1 MLASDGRCKTLDA
14 KASGYVRGES
24 CGVLRTQMSTVH
36 DATMP
41 HDDNIVHVAGSS
53 VNQDGRSSALTAP
66 NGPSQQRAIRIALQ
80 SASMPAS
87 GVHNLQMHGTGTPL
101 GDPIEVGGSFA
112 VLVQAKGRVSPLV
125 MSAAKS
131 AVGHT
136 EPGAGAVGLLQVVH
150 DLRTTSV
157 APVMHL
163 TSVNPHMIGVL
174 TTPAYAF
181 MKSATQLARDS
192 ATREL
197 RRELVRVPRH
207 QRARHRRAGVQ
218 FDDDVARR
226 RRRLVELRMAH
237 GVAVDRAEAAPSR
250 WSRFG
255 TRSRHGGGCGRAE
268 AQHARLSLGS
278 PRARPGAVPGA
289 GFFETAAAFGAM
301 LRGGAPCALTGVSI
315 PMPLALPDP
324 SDASFRS
331 VVIACSVSCANSAV
345 SISSSARMT
354 HIRGSYAQHRSLSRD
369 AAIVPSL
376 ENVSAGRAGA
386 SSPVGA
392 VGAYERVA
400 ASGLQYGPAFAVL
413 TSIRRPSDAAGV
425 VAGHLW
431 IDDVGV
437 RRGCFVHPA
446 TLDASMQVSAAAYAA
461 TASSEQSATRVPA
474 ALGAYTIARRS
485 QDTHAWVMARAVS
498 SSDASAISN
507 HWIVDREGGA
517 FANLHQL
524 DARVIGARPT
534 AAGGSQ
540 VTQPVTGATCLYE
553 MRWTIAA
560 TAGLHESDA
569 LLASRGGRVL
579 TTGSAPAL
587 AQPRKAS
594 GTPIATDVV
603 GISHRLTSADC
614 RVLSA
619 SVRMLELAQCA
630 SMLRVRR
637 FELVTR
643 GAHAPAAV
651 SAAAGTARVAR
662 RRARVSVGCTTH
674 SRGGAAAGAVRRRR
688 RRRKR
693 RRDGADD
700 DEG

>member
-1 MLASDGRCKTLDA
+1 
-14 KASGYVRGES
+14 
-24 CGVLRTQMSTVH
+24 MSTVDH
-36 DATMP
+36 
-41 HDDNIVHVAGSS
+41 IGSDVGAS
-53 VNQDGRSSALTAP
+53 TIYSYTTH
-66 NGPSQQRAIRIALQ
+66 RA
-80 SASMPAS
+80 
-87 GVHNLQMHGTGTPL
+87 
-101 GDPIEVGGSFA
+101 
-112 VLVQAKGRVSPLV
+112 
-125 MSAAKS
+125 
-131 AVGHT
+131 
-136 EPGAGAVGLLQVVH
+136 
-150 DLRTTSV
+150 
-157 APVMHL
+157 
-163 TSVNPHMIGVL
+163 
-174 TTPAYAF
+174 
-181 MKSATQLARDS
+181 
-192 ATREL
+192 
-197 RRELVRVPRH
+197 
-207 QRARHRRAGVQ
+207 
-218 FDDDVARR
+218 
-226 RRRLVELRMAH
+226 AH
-237 GVAVDRAEAAPSR
+237 
-250 WSRFG
+250 
-255 TRSRHGGGCGRAE
+255 
-268 AQHARLSLGS
+268 GS
-278 PRARPGAVPGA
+278 PRIV
-289 GFFETAAAFGAM
+289 
-301 LRGGAPCALTGVSI
+301 APTG
-315 PMPLALPDP
+315 
-324 SDASFRS
+324 
-331 VVIACSVSCANSAV
+331 
-345 SISSSARMT
+345 SISPTSCVSDTPSLAPSVWSLDGGMPPPWGGIDKERERATASTSSAGALQMP
-354 HIRGSYAQHRSLSRD
+354 GSSRTPTVSEHGDGRQPRAHRVSFESL
-369 AAIVPSL
+369 PSL
-376 ENVSAGRAGA
+376 ENLSAGRAGA

-413 TSIRRPSDAAGV
+413 TSIRRPSDVAGV

-594 GTPIATDVV
+594 GTPIATGVV

-651 SAAAGTARVAR
+651 SAAAGTARTWPGVALASAWGVLR
-662 RRARVSVGCTTH
+662 TAAAELPQVQCGGVDVDASAGATALTSATRRAPRLARARCSDRDCYTH
-674 SRGGAAAGAVRRRR
+674 RRTRRYVASSSSRCLAVPSRASRRTRSTR
-688 RRRKR
+688 WAYPIARTP
-693 RRDGADD
+693 
-700 DEG
+700 